1 MTVWIVWLGLQA
13 ARSLSLGIPNPHR
26 LVLIADVGNGRRPR
40 GVAVRS
46 TSVDCRHENGRLVPR
61 SRDGR
66 LPGVS
71 SSPRRRQN
79 LLDRK
84 SCLAQLR
91 PKVKDGIFNEHI
103 EGEGPAE
110 MRACT

>member
-1 MTVWIVWLGLQA
+1 VAGFAGGSVAVALDSRTA
-13 ARSLSLGIPNPHR
+13 SPCS
-26 LVLIADVGNGRRPR
+26 LIADVGNGGRPR

-46 TSVDCRHENGRLVPR
+46 ASVDCRHENGRLVPR

-71 SSPRRRQN
+71 SSPPRRQNLVERN

-84 SCLAQLR
+84 SSLAQVR
-91 PKVKDGIFNEHI
+91 PKVKDGIFNDQ
-103 EGEGPAE
+103 
-110 MRACT
+110 RRL